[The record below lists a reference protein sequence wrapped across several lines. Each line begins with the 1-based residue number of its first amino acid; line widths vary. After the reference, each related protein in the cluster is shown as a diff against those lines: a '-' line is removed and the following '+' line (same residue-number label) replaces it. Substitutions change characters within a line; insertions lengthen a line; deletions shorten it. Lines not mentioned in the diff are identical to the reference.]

1 MAGRIEYNE
10 ISRSY
15 EFRRGK
21 KRRLRMAD
29 NNVKFGL
36 TDGVKK
42 LLLAGIGAVAVTA
55 EKSQEV
61 LDDLVERGEITVEQG
76 KALNQELKHTIKENV
91 SSKKEDKEPCKEE
104 AGGEEKP
111 DLDAFIKSLS
121 PEDLQKLKDTLNAG

>member
-1 MAGRIEYNE
+1 M
-10 ISRSY
+10 
-15 EFRRGK
+15 
-21 KRRLRMAD
+21 MAD

-91 SSKKEDKEPCKEE
+91 SAK
-104 AGGEEKP
+104 
-111 DLDAFIKSLS
+111 
-121 PEDLQKLKDTLNAG
+121 

>member
-1 MAGRIEYNE
+1 
-10 ISRSY
+10 
-15 EFRRGK
+15 
-21 KRRLRMAD
+21 MAD

-55 EKSQEV
+55 E
-61 LDDLVERGEITVEQG
+61 RGEITVEQG

-91 SSKKEDKEPCKEE
+91 SAKKEDKESCKEE